1 MAGGG
6 HSGGQYQHNR
16 GHPRDQVPA
25 NQMAAGPNVTATQ
38 KMQMIVHEVKQDR
51 TYQETQKMKS
61 VEQVIIKALKA
72 KC

>member
-1 MAGGG
+1 
-6 HSGGQYQHNR
+6 
-16 GHPRDQVPA
+16 
-25 NQMAAGPNVTATQ
+25 MAAGPNVTATQ